1 MCEFSVYYQFF
12 KDCVE
17 NGSST
22 WYISNDKFLIFYYYN
37 DNDINFKTKLNRL
50 NIIANIKKNSN
61 FEISKKRLETSL
73 SYGKI

>member
-37 DNDINFKTKLNRL
+37 DNDINFKRKFKHYR
-50 NIIANIKKNSN
+50 K
-61 FEISKKRLETSL
+61 
-73 SYGKI
+73 

>member
-22 WYISNDKFLIFYYYN
+22 WYTSNDKFLIFYYYN
-37 DNDINFKTKLNRL
+37 DNDINLKRKLNRL
-50 NIIANIKKNSN
+50 NIIANIKKISN
-61 FEISKKRLETSL
+61 FEISKKSLEIAL